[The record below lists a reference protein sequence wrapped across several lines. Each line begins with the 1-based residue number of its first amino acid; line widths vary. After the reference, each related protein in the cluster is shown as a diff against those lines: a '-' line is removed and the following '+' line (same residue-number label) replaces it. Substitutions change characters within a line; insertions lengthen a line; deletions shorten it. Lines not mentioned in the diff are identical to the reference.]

1 MTLKLTCPNEST
13 AMFMSRIIQT
23 GLTSTPKG
31 FFDQY
36 ASIDPQE
43 VNIEYNIEAQTIP
56 DKITTTAPHIIK
68 FFLIDLAFSVVNVV
82 PTFLLISLA

>member
-56 DKITTTAPHIIK
+56 DKITITFPEPEQEAPVAAEQWS
-68 FFLIDLAFSVVNVV
+68 IDKNTRA
-82 PTFLLISLA
+82 ISSGIF